1 MEGKKPL
8 RYRRCLLVGQ
18 SENALPPAQA
28 YASSCCSSTATSIVV
43 SLAAIGS
50 PTARESPLPFVDFEL
65 PEAVSKLAEL
75 ENALAVARTKYFCKM
90 DNFIEQ
96 INNIT
101 ATIIQLQS

>member
-50 PTARESPLPFVDFEL
+50 PTVTSCLTLGTYLGNGDLFLLLCRISLVGARVFLAMDF
-65 PEAVSKLAEL
+65 
-75 ENALAVARTKYFCKM
+75 M
-90 DNFIEQ
+90 
-96 INNIT
+96 
-101 ATIIQLQS
+101 